1 MRWVFLGG
9 FAAGLFDILFAWAFW
24 AIKAGT
30 PAMRVSQSVAAG
42 VLGREAF
49 AGGWPTALLGLML
62 HFLITTAMALGYS
75 LVARHIP
82 VLVAKPVACGAAYGL
97 FLFAFM
103 RWVVVP
109 LSAAGPP
116 SKDPLWVGAMIVAHV
131 ALVGIPIA
139 VACARAGIVA
149 R

>member
-30 PAMRVSQSVAAG
+30 PAMRVFQSVAAG